1 MAPIAVTVFTGFLG
15 TTARADLISNAALI
29 RLRQVL
35 EKRA

>member
-15 TTARADLISNAALI
+15 MTARADLIKNTVLI
-29 RLRQVL
+29 RFCQVL